1 MGIGHHAGE
10 GNGAASQV
18 GIVDEDAQV
27 NFPWECGVYADNG
40 FALRRF
46 GYQGIKVLGQ
56 LRADLLALAR
66 PRFGHKSGARFLCL
80 GP

>member
-1 MGIGHHAGE
+1 MGIEHHAGE

-18 GIVDEDAQV
+18 GIVDEAAQV

-56 LRADLLALAR
+56 LRADLLALVR
-66 PRFGHKSGARFLCL
+66 TRFGCKSGARFLCL